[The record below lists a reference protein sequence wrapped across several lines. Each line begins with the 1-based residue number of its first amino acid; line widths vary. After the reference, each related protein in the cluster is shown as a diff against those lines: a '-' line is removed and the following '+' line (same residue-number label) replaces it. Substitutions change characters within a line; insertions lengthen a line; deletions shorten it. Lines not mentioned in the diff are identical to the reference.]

1 MMFQSPALLPWRSV
15 RDNVLLP
22 VDLLRRRRSAHAAKV
37 DELLEMVGL
46 TEFAAAYP
54 SELSGGMQQ
63 RAAICRTLVTDPP
76 IILLDEPFGS
86 LDHLTREQLNDELLR
101 IWSETGKTVLLVT
114 HDIEEAVY
122 LSDTVFVMSAR
133 PGRIVAQVGVDLTRP
148 RNYAT
153 RSVPEFE
160 RLAIDIR
167 RLLGFGPAD
176 APRPEL
182 TPIEVPEGDADGR
195 HAPDLS
201 GFSDRPDAGMDRS
214 S

>member
-1 MMFQSPALLPWRSV
+1 
-15 RDNVLLP
+15 
-22 VDLLRRRRSAHAAKV
+22 
-37 DELLEMVGL
+37 MVGL
-46 TEFAAAYP
+46 TEFAASYP

-63 RAAICRTLVTDPP
+63 RAAICRALVTDPP

-133 PGRIVAQVGVDLTRP
+133 PGRIVAQVAVDLTRP
-148 RNYAT
+148 RSYAT

-195 HAPDLS
+195 RAPDLT
-201 GFSDRPDAGMDRS
+201 GFSDRPDAGTDRS